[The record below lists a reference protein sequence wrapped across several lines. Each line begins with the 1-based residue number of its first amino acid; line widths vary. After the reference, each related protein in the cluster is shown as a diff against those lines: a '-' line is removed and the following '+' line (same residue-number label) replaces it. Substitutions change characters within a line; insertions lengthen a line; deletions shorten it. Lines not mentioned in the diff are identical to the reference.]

1 MSYLERIQADYTAV
15 GLTVGSHPMRLVRR
29 QLPELWRA
37 KDLPKGKNGQ
47 VLEVAGAVICR
58 QRPGTAK
65 GFVFVS
71 LEDETGIINMVLT
84 ASFFD
89 QHRLVVKQEPFL
101 RFRGRLQ
108 NIDNVVHVRA
118 EAVTRLYVNGL
129 PASRSH
135 DFH

>member
-1 MSYLERIQADYTAV
+1 MSYLERIQADYCAV

-37 KDLPKGKNGQ
+37 KDLGKGKNGQ
-47 VLEVAGAVICR
+47 QLEVAGEVICR

-84 ASFFD
+84 AEFFD

-108 NIDNVVHVRA
+108 NIDNVVHVKA
-118 EAVTRLYVNGL
+118 EAVSRLYVDGL
-129 PASRSH
+129 PEGRSH